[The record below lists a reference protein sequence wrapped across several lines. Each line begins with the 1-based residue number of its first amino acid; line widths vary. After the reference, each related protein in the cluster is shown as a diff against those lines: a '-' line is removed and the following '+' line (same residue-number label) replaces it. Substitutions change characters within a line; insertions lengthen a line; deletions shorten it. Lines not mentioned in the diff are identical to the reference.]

1 MFAGPLV
8 VRELITSPRNLKHFG
23 LRAGYVAALAILLQT
38 SALTTFESVLTTQVG
53 DVARF
58 GSFIF
63 GLMCA
68 VQLVVVLAMSLILS
82 AGSVAQEKDKRTLL
96 LLLMTDLRTTELV
109 VGKTLASLLPVFVM
123 IGVSIPVMCL
133 IRLLGGITLNQILCF
148 ELTCLATSLVAGS
161 WGTLVGYWR
170 EKTFQILAMTF
181 MGAGLFLGVIEILA
195 TLTAGVGIGTWIACA
210 NPFRVLNS
218 VLNPLSVSAGIFAQT
233 SLGMGIL
240 FAVAVTLWTIA
251 CRNIRI
257 WNPSRRL
264 HIQQEDSET
273 EAAEEAVKEDV
284 REQAARKVWDWPIIW
299 REMNTQAYG
308 RKIGLIKAGY
318 FLLAVFCIL
327 YANWSPVDAPLVM
340 GVISVEGFVFVVLA
354 IVGLI
359 LINAQAVTALTSER
373 DGQTLE
379 LLLVTEISAK
389 EFIFGKLGG
398 VLFNTK
404 EVIIVPVL
412 FAITLFMRGFV
423 GGEALVFLL
432 FGFMVLVMF
441 ASMLGLHSALSFH
454 ISRTAI
460 LNSLGTMFL
469 LFVGIFICMIL
480 MVEARTS
487 FILQLPAFAVFICG
501 GSLALWS
508 SLTHRVPSQAL
519 FWGAVTLPFLTY
531 YAVVS
536 FLLGDSLAAF
546 AAITVTYGFTTVAIL
561 VPAISAFDV
570 ALGRTTIDRA

>member
-8 VRELITSPRNLKHFG
+8 VRELITSPRNVKHFG
-23 LRAGYVAALAILLQT
+23 LRAGYVAILAILLQT
-38 SALTTFESVLTTQVG
+38 SALTTFESVITSQVG

-133 IRLLGGITLNQILCF
+133 LRLLGGITLNQILCF

-181 MGAGLFLGVIEILA
+181 MGAGLFVGVIEILSA
-195 TLTAGVGIGTWIACA
+195 LTAGTTLGTWIACA
-210 NPFRVLNS
+210 NPFRVLSS
-218 VLNPLSVSAGIFAQT
+218 VLNPLSVSTGIGAQT
-233 SLGMGIL
+233 AFGMSLWL
-240 FAVAVTLWTIA
+240 AVAVILWTIA

-264 HIQQEDSET
+264 HIQQEEDSA
-273 EAAEEAVKEDV
+273 EATADESA

-308 RKIGLIKAGY
+308 RKVGLIKAGY

-327 YANWSPVDAPLVM
+327 YANWSPADAPLVM

-412 FAITLFMRGFV
+412 FAITLFARGFV
-423 GGEALVFLL
+423 GGEGLVFLL
-432 FGFMVLVMF
+432 IGFLVLVMF
-441 ASMLGLHSALSFH
+441 AAMLGLHSALSFH
-454 ISRTAI
+454 ISRSAI

-487 FILQLPAFAVFICG
+487 FILQLPAFGVFICG

-519 FWGAVTLPFLTY
+519 TWGAVTLPFLTY
-531 YAVVS
+531 YAIVS
-536 FLLGDSLAAF
+536 FLLDDSFASF
-546 AAITVTYGFTTVAIL
+546 AAITVTYGFTTLAIL